1 MLGLVYRMLAGNVPC
16 LPAVPIQK
24 PIFSL
29 GETTRGRNKGTTMK
43 IYGDFSDD
51 FWPSE
56 SWVLWV
62 CIALGVFDVSLIG
75 FLVRSIVIRGL

>member
-1 MLGLVYRMLAGNVPC
+1 
-16 LPAVPIQK
+16 
-24 PIFSL
+24 
-29 GETTRGRNKGTTMK
+29 MK